1 MINFSDLKFII
12 IKNCKTVDNTDI
24 GSRFGFTI
32 DVEKLEKALNEKSDL
47 HVIGFS
53 PVIESRVP
61 NITEIQPISEYVYK
75 KIEIHTIFNGS
86 TNIATFLLYCDKNGE
101 LKVKDSDNHEY
112 TNEEITAALNNS
124 EEEKA
129 DWIAKEI
136 AINYPVYRVLIV
148 RRFDKRKDKFT
159 YDIYFRSNY
168 NMITYIKSLD
178 MNSIKNSSEETN
190 ENVEESTNTEETPVE
205 EAQENNGE

>member
-47 HVIGFS
+47 HVVGFS

-75 KIEIHTIFNGS
+75 KVEINTIFNGS
-86 TNIATFLLYCDKNGE
+86 TNIATFRSA
-101 LKVKDSDNHEY
+101 LKPSASPTRKSM
-112 TNEEITAALNNS
+112 
-124 EEEKA
+124 
-129 DWIAKEI
+129 
-136 AINYPVYRVLIV
+136 
-148 RRFDKRKDKFT
+148 RRP
-159 YDIYFRSNY
+159 SPWVS
-168 NMITYIKSLD
+168 M
-178 MNSIKNSSEETN
+178 
-190 ENVEESTNTEETPVE
+190 
-205 EAQENNGE
+205 